1 MQSKR
6 LVINSRDKTVGT
18 NTNFTV
24 QFNDNITQSVLKI
37 QVMDV
42 FIPNQFYNID
52 SSNNYI
58 EYKQGLAL
66 VNFNDTI
73 TPGQYN
79 IDQLIIALEAKIN
92 AQLTGGAA
100 TTITKNELTNQLIF
114 TTTGAAAPINN
125 QLQFIDTST
134 IKEVLG
140 FNETTVSAAVN
151 TMPYAWNFNPLQ
163 YVNIHSQQLASD
175 HGMDAGSNTTIALL
189 ETVSLVETPFG
200 GVAHRQNNDDELA
213 EIIYDDQRTL
223 NQISI
228 KVRNSDGRLLELP
241 ENHHITV
248 IVKAYF

>member
-1 MQSKR
+1 MPEKV
-6 LVINSRDKTVGT
+6 LVINSRDKILGT

-24 QFNDNITQSVLKI
+24 QFQDSISQEILRILIK
-37 QVMDV
+37 DV
-42 FIPNQFYNID
+42 FVPNQFYNID

-58 EYKQGLAL
+58 EYKQGIGL

-79 IDQLIIALEAKIN
+79 IDQLILALETKIN
-92 AQLTGGAA
+92 AQLTGGAV

-114 TTTGAAAPINN
+114 TTAGAAPVNN
-125 QLQFIDTST
+125 NLQFIDTST

-140 FNETTVSAAVN
+140 FNETTVSSDVN

-241 ENHHITV
+241 ENHHITI